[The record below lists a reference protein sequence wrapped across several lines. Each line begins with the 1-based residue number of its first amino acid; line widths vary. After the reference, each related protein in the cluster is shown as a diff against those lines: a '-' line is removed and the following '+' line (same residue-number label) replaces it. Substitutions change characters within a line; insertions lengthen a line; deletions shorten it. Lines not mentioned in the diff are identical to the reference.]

1 MFLTHSFIHP
11 HIGNQFLK
19 LQGTESPQSK
29 SESAMDQSGKKV
41 PEAQSRIFDEAE
53 ARNAAGGDVG
63 FMSSL
68 TNDRLQQQQGQM

>member
-1 MFLTHSFIHP
+1 
-11 HIGNQFLK
+11 
-19 LQGTESPQSK
+19 
-29 SESAMDQSGKKV
+29 MDQSGKKV

>member
-1 MFLTHSFIHP
+1 
-11 HIGNQFLK
+11 
-19 LQGTESPQSK
+19 
-29 SESAMDQSGKKV
+29 MDQSGKKV

-68 TNDRLQQQQGQM
+68 TNDRLQQQGQMYIIPTNTHTYISTS